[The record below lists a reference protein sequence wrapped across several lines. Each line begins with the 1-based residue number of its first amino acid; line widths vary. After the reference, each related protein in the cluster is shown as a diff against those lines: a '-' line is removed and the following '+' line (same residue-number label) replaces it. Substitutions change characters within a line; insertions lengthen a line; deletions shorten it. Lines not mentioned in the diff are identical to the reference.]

1 FSIEEMSVPVFG
13 VTHGVHTLLAFL
25 LAAVVALPVFGE
37 WRPAGLY
44 GADVRSLAID
54 PADPDRIFLGTSLGE
69 VYVSTD
75 GAASW
80 TNPRKSNPFPEFVVD
95 NLVIDERGRLW
106 AACWGLW
113 GGGVIATSNDGG
125 ISWTRRDAG
134 LEDFS
139 PRALAIDPAN
149 ADHAIVGGLTGIHQT
164 FNGGAT
170 WAKISSQVNV
180 ESLAIDPR
188 SPKRLYAGT
197 WRQMFRSEDGGATW
211 QLASKGMVLDTDVFS
226 ILIDPAKPDRL
237 WASTCGWV
245 YNSTNGGDSWTRF
258 RDGFDNRRIHTI
270 EIDPSDRARVY
281 AGSVAGLYLT
291 EDGGKSWKRITDDTK
306 VVNAIGISK
315 QRPGRI
321 VLATEGDGI
330 YVSNDRGAT
339 FARSSDGL
347 RNVRATAI
355 VADPEVSGRI
365 YAAVVHGN
373 AASGIHMSSDAGRR
387 WTRLSETQ
395 LPEILTLVV
404 QTGEGAR
411 FVAGT
416 EKGFYW
422 SDDGRTWQMA
432 GSPLL
437 PVRVE
442 KIVRYTDTRM
452 FAASAEGVYTSRDG
466 GKNWNRLKGSSSRS
480 IDITVGAFEG
490 KPALYALNQ
499 DGLSMFDGAKWAAI
513 AGAPEKARRL
523 VAGREM
529 ESGVVIFGTAAGAR
543 AGVVDDGRWTALGD
557 GEPLARRIAGAS
569 ELDRTILAIHEATV
583 APFSGRKAWQSL
595 RLPVDRKLVSS
606 LAADPIAEDRLYL
619 ATNGSGIFIFGSDH
633 VAGAPGS
640 SLSGA
645 R

>member
-1 FSIEEMSVPVFG
+1 M
-13 VTHGVHTLLAFL
+13 HTVLAFL
-25 LAAVVALPVFGE
+25 LAAAVALPVSGE
-37 WRPAGLY
+37 WRQAGLY

-95 NLVIDERGRLW
+95 NLVIDGRGRLW

-113 GGGVIATSNDGG
+113 GGGVIATSDDGG

-134 LEDFS
+134 LEEFS
-139 PRALAIDPAN
+139 PRALAIDPSN

-164 FNGGAT
+164 FDAGAT
-170 WAKISSQVNV
+170 WKKISSQVNV

-197 WRQMFRSEDGGATW
+197 WRQMFRSDDGGATW
-211 QLASKGMVLDTDVFS
+211 KLASKGMVLDTDVFS
-226 ILIDPAKPDRL
+226 ILIDPKKPDRL

-245 YNSTNGGDSWTRF
+245 YESTNGGDAWKRF

-270 EIDPSDRARVY
+270 EIDPVDRKRVY

-291 EDGGKSWKRITDDTK
+291 EDGGTSWKRITDDTK
-306 VVNAIGISK
+306 VVNAIGITPE
-315 QRPGRI
+315 RPSRI
-321 VLATEGDGI
+321 VLATEGDGV

-373 AASGIHMSSDAGRR
+373 AASGIHVSSDAGRR

-395 LPEILTLVV
+395 IPEILTLVV
-404 QTGEGAR
+404 QTGAGAR

-422 SDDGRTWQMA
+422 SDDGKAWQMA
-432 GSPLL
+432 ESPLL

-442 KIVRYTDTRM
+442 KIVRYTDMRM

-466 GKNWNRLKGSSSRS
+466 GRNWSRLKGSSSRS
-480 IDITVGAFEG
+480 IDITVGVFEG
-490 KPALYALNQ
+490 KPALYALND
-499 DGLSMFDGAKWAAI
+499 DGLSLFDGAKWTAI
-513 AGAPEKARRL
+513 AGTPEKARRL
-523 VAGREM
+523 VAGRGV
-529 ESGVVIFGTAAGAR
+529 ESGVVIFGTAAGAI
-543 AGVVDDGRWTALGD
+543 AGIVDDGRWVALGAA
-557 GEPLARRIAGAS
+557 EPLARRVAGAS

-583 APFSGRKAWQSL
+583 APFSGRKAWQKL
-595 RLPVDRKLVSS
+595 RLPVERRLVSS
-606 LAADPIAEDRLYL
+606 LAADAIAEDRLYL
-619 ATNGSGIFIFGSDH
+619 ATNGSGVFVFGPDAG
-633 VAGAPGS
+633 AGAPS
-640 SLSGA
+640 AFSGA